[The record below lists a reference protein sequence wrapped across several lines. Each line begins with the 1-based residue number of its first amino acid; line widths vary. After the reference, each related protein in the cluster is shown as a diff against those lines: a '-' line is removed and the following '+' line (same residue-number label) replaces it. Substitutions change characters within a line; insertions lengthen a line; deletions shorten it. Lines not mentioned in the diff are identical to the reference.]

1 MDIVAKIN
9 DDNSFG
15 GNFYT
20 KDIKEDWN
28 VTQSIYDSEFLKPI
42 WNGLNW
48 IEGAT
53 AEEIAESEKEIVP
66 ETISRMNLEIQL
78 LLLHGIEIPNIIEAI
93 ELLPDYMFSPIQK
106 KIAIIKL
113 KTANFFERYDADFNL
128 VATLEGLSQENLN
141 TIFIN
146 GNKL

>member
-1 MDIVAKIN
+1 MKNYYVWNEEGELSCAL
-9 DDNSFG
+9 FEE
-15 GNFYT
+15 GN
-20 KDIKEDWN
+20 
-28 VTQSIYDSEFLKPI
+28 KPI
-42 WNGLNW
+42 HSQLVVKPYFIKPILENNIV

-53 AEEIAESEKEIVP
+53 PEEIAEANKPIVP

-78 LLLHGIEIPNIIEAI
+78 LVLHGIEIPNIIEAI

>member
-1 MDIVAKIN
+1 
-9 DDNSFG
+9 
-15 GNFYT
+15 
-20 KDIKEDWN
+20 
-28 VTQSIYDSEFLKPI
+28 
-42 WNGLNW
+42 
-48 IEGAT
+48 
-53 AEEIAESEKEIVP
+53 
-66 ETISRMNLEIQL
+66 MNLEIQL
-78 LLLHGIEIPNIIEAI
+78 LVLHGIEVPNIIEAI